1 MENNNTQRV
10 GTTAR
15 NNRTMNRKGPF
26 IRFDIAM
33 LNSLDMTL
41 VRQKYG
47 IEGWGIVLYIMK
59 CLLERHTDCRAPL
72 SIVPEIAH
80 LCHKSKRTIL
90 QLIRDFPALFEI
102 EPDGQTFT
110 SPYLLQLFVKCS
122 AKNEKSNSSLNKL
135 TNETIDNQPVNV
147 PKNNEQ
153 EQEQKKTTKRV
164 EKVDDADDAGK
175 LMERDTETKPSNT
188 SPNPSGTSPNPS
200 DTSPNPSEGGERK
213 LLANLIFLPR
223 YCYKRTLEYGCKNG
237 LHAQYSSKYRHEGTL
252 EYRHASG
259 LHAQNPSIFRH
270 KRAFDYGRKSG
281 LHARHPSLY
290 SPRGQTLYSIRQA
303 RKLGLP
309 PFGRV
314 GVGIGR
320 DSGWVSWRVKGECPD
335 SQYQPFCD
343 VIPAILCGNI
353 AEIAR

>member
-15 NNRTMNRKGPF
+15 NNRTMNHKGPF

-72 SIVPEIAH
+72 SIVPEIAYV
-80 LCHKSKRTIL
+80 CHKSKRTIL
-90 QLIRDFPALFEI
+90 RLICDFPALFEI

-164 EKVDDADDAGK
+164 EKVDDVDDAVFEEK
-175 LMERDTETKPSNT
+175 ENLPKPLRRRGAQIACKPDIPPQILLQT
-188 SPNPSGTSPNPS
+188 SHQIQACKRLAHSKFLHMTPQTSLRLRVQKRLARSTPLAVFTARV
-200 DTSPNPSEGGERK
+200 DAMLHSPGPQ
-213 LLANLIFLPR
+213 A
-223 YCYKRTLEYGCKNG
+223 
-237 LHAQYSSKYRHEGTL
+237 
-252 EYRHASG
+252 
-259 LHAQNPSIFRH
+259 
-270 KRAFDYGRKSG
+270 RA
-281 LHARHPSLY
+281 PSLWEG
-290 SPRGQTLYSIRQA
+290 RGRYWER
-303 RKLGLP
+303 LGVDVW
-309 PFGRV
+309 RAE
-314 GVGIGR
+314 
-320 DSGWVSWRVKGECPD
+320 VSV
-335 SQYQPFCD
+335 
-343 VIPAILCGNI
+343 PASNI
-353 AEIAR
+353 SLFAT